1 MKHIVVLLILKTSL
15 ALTLNAQN
23 ANTFTLT
30 GSVLQKPA
38 GKLYLRY
45 ATRNKIVTDS
55 SVIKNGK
62 FSFSGW
68 LSEPTIAELF
78 DNIEMAGP
86 KYKNYCSDFYI
97 ESAKMNIFLSN
108 NAFSKAKLV
117 GSKSNNKYQ
126 ALTRDLG
133 RVLNK
138 ISVIENKVKAD
149 SLQQKLV
156 ADSLFYHKKKA
167 REILLTFIQNNLN
180 SFIAVKAVQRL
191 SWLEEISADSALAL
205 VNSLDSSLHNYNTTK
220 LLKSAFIAKITSS
233 KGHQASD
240 FTRKDVNGKVVQLS
254 SFKGRYVL
262 LDFWASWCAPCRELT
277 PHIKSLYQKYNSKGL
292 SIIAIS
298 GDSKYEAWLKA
309 IQHDG
314 IDSLVNI
321 LSFTDSDM
329 DFLKTSESIGAASFK
344 GELRKQFNLM
354 PIPVAILIDRN
365 GVIVERYGPT
375 EEQPFHLLDNKL
387 FEIFNNN

>member
-1 MKHIVVLLILKTSL
+1 
-15 ALTLNAQN
+15 
-23 ANTFTLT
+23 
-30 GSVLQKPA
+30 
-38 GKLYLRY
+38 
-45 ATRNKIVTDS
+45 
-55 SVIKNGK
+55 
-62 FSFSGW
+62 
-68 LSEPTIAELF
+68 
-78 DNIEMAGP
+78 
-86 KYKNYCSDFYI
+86 
-97 ESAKMNIFLSN
+97 
-108 NAFSKAKLV
+108 
-117 GSKSNNKYQ
+117 
-126 ALTRDLG
+126 
-133 RVLNK
+133 
-138 ISVIENKVKAD
+138 
-149 SLQQKLV
+149 
-156 ADSLFYHKKKA
+156 
-167 REILLTFIQNNLN
+167 
-180 SFIAVKAVQRL
+180 
-191 SWLEEISADSALAL
+191 
-205 VNSLDSSLHNYNTTK
+205 
-220 LLKSAFIAKITSS
+220 
-233 KGHQASD
+233 
-240 FTRKDVNGKVVQLS
+240 
-254 SFKGRYVL
+254 L

>member
-117 GSKSNNKYQ
+117 GSKSNDKYQ